1 MITTFRKDKSSS
13 LARLLPWRKSNSKS
27 IPPRVLS
34 EEQFQF
40 ELEKERSRVERR
52 VATAQFAVLLLS
64 VSEADDTLA
73 NDLVNRLRITDSLGW
88 CENRLGVLLPETDRE
103 GARFVADDLSVI
115 GRNHSLDFD
124 PKILMFP
131 DDDLIASRSIELAE
145 KFCDD
150 DDWKDVDG
158 SALSSEDSTEVFHG
172 NTRERVE
179 SLGAADVTAF
189 SNSLETPV
197 WKRAIDIFGSSIGLI
212 LLSPVFLI
220 TSVAV
225 WASSRGPIFFKQL
238 REGKDGKKFHI
249 YKFRTMC
256 NDAESLKSALR
267 NKSEQDGPAFKLA
280 DDPRLTT
287 VGKYLRKSCVDE
299 LPQLLNVL
307 KGDMSLV
314 GPRPLPVDESAECQV
329 WQRRRLRVLPGIT
342 CIWQVQGDRTTKF
355 SDWMRMDMEY
365 LQKRSLLF
373 DLKLIVKTVLAVVLH
388 RGSV

>member
-27 IPPRVLS
+27 NPPPILS
-34 EEQFQF
+34 EDQFQF

-52 VATAQFAVLLLS
+52 VDTAQFALLLLS
-64 VSEADDTLA
+64 IPDADVA
-73 NDLVNRLRITDSLGW
+73 KELVQRLRITDSLGW
-88 CENRLGVLLPETDRE
+88 CGNRLGVLLPETDRK
-103 GARFVADDLSVI
+103 GARFVADELNEI
-115 GRNHSLDFD
+115 GRKHNLDFE
-124 PKILMFP
+124 PKILMYP
-131 DDDLIASRSIELAE
+131 EDDVIASRSIELAE
-145 KFCDD
+145 KFYDD
-150 DDWKDVDG
+150 DDWKCDG
-158 SALSSEDSTEVFHG
+158 GQSLNSEDSTEVFQCSSDEH
-172 NTRERVE
+172 VE
-179 SLGAADVTAF
+179 KLGTVDASAF
-189 SNSLETPV
+189 STSLDTPV

-220 TSVAV
+220 TSIAV
-225 WASSRGPIFFKQL
+225 WMSSPGPIFFRQL

-267 NKSEQDGPAFKLA
+267 HQSEQDGPAFKLA
-280 DDPRLTT
+280 EDPRLTT

-314 GPRPLPVDESAECQV
+314 GPRPLPVDESIECQV
-329 WQRRRLRVLPGIT
+329 WQRRRLQVLPGIT

-365 LQKRSLLF
+365 LRKRSFLF